1 MAIHDQEK
9 TFALVSEFSPPHP
22 GLLEDSFQTV
32 FACSYHADAS
42 LRLVEAHTIQSVVA
56 MVPHQFPGIDGTLF
70 YLIERPGLDVLTIGG
85 VEEVI
90 PDED

>member
-9 TFALVSEFSPPHP
+9 MFALVSEFSPPHP

-56 MVPHQFPGIDGTLF
+56 MVPHRFPGIDGTLF